1 MKISVSSSDELKRL
15 DSFLS
20 KRLVQFSRTNIQK
33 MITNG
38 LILVNEEKVKKNFR
52 LSYSDNIDIDL
63 TSKVDK
69 KKVSLEKWDYPLDI
83 IYQDKDF
90 AIINKPR
97 GVIVHPA
104 QGNHDKTL
112 VNILL
117 HRFDKELKNA
127 IDPSRPGIV
136 HRLDKDTSG
145 ILLVAKSDAFRNYFI
160 NEMQERRVIKKYIAV
175 VSGDTLG
182 SFEINDA
189 IGRDKSNRT
198 KMSIRQDGKEAL
210 TYVKL
215 KEKIGNYSILDIR
228 IETGRT
234 HQIRV
239 HLASKK
245 LPIIGDK
252 TYDPRRTITKDSSQ
266 KIIDIVRSF
275 PRQALHARCLAFK
288 CPETDEEISFETPI
302 PKDVKKLIGM
312 LKKHI

>member
-1 MKISVSSSDELKRL
+1 MPTIKNVPTEFANQRL
-15 DSFLS
+15 DKAATELF
-20 KRLVQFSRTNIQK
+20 KDFSRTQIKKWIEEGRILVNGDLCKPRETVHENDEIEINPIQEK
-33 MITNG
+33 KVSWDPQDIDFDVNHETSDFIIVNKPSGLVMHPGSGCYDGTLANG
-38 LILVNEEKVKKNFR
+38 LINKFPE
-52 LSYSDNIDIDL
+52 
-63 TSKVDK
+63 
-69 KKVSLEKWDYPLDI
+69 LENL
-83 IYQDKDF
+83 
-90 AIINKPR
+90 PR
-97 GVIVHPA
+97 C
-104 QGNHDKTL
+104 
-112 VNILL
+112 
-117 HRFDKELKNA
+117 
-127 IDPSRPGIV
+127 GIV

-145 ILLVAKSDAFRNYFI
+145 ILLVAKNDAFRNYFI
-160 NEMQERRVIKKYIAV
+160 KEMQERRVIKKYIAV

-252 TYDPRRTITKDSSQ
+252 TYDPRRTIMKDSSQ

-275 PRQALHARCLAFK
+275 PRQALHARYLAFK
-288 CPETDEEISFETPI
+288 CPETDKEISFETPI
-302 PKDVKKLIGM
+302 PKDVKKLIDM

>member
-1 MKISVSSSDELKRL
+1 MPTIKNVPTEFANQRL
-15 DSFLS
+15 DKAATELF
-20 KRLVQFSRTNIQK
+20 KDFSRTQIKKWIEEGRILVNGDLCKPRETVHENDEIEINPIQEK
-33 MITNG
+33 KVSWDPQDIDFDVNHETSDFIIVNKPSGLVMHPGSGCYDGTLANG
-38 LILVNEEKVKKNFR
+38 LINKFPE
-52 LSYSDNIDIDL
+52 
-63 TSKVDK
+63 
-69 KKVSLEKWDYPLDI
+69 LENL
-83 IYQDKDF
+83 
-90 AIINKPR
+90 PR
-97 GVIVHPA
+97 C
-104 QGNHDKTL
+104 
-112 VNILL
+112 
-117 HRFDKELKNA
+117 
-127 IDPSRPGIV
+127 GIV

-145 ILLVAKSDAFRNYFI
+145 ILLVAKNDAFRNYFI

-252 TYDPRRTITKDSSQ
+252 TYDPRRTIMKDSSQ

-275 PRQALHARCLAFK
+275 PRQALHARYLAFK

-302 PKDVKKLIGM
+302 PKDIKKLIDM

>member
-1 MKISVSSSDELKRL
+1 MPTIKNVPTEFANQRL
-15 DSFLS
+15 DKAATELF
-20 KRLVQFSRTNIQK
+20 KDFSRTQIKKWIEEGRILVNGDLCKPRETVHENDEIEINPIQEK
-33 MITNG
+33 KVSWDPQDIDFDVNHETSDFIIVNKPAGLVMHPGSGCYDGTLANG
-38 LILVNEEKVKKNFR
+38 LINKFPE
-52 LSYSDNIDIDL
+52 
-63 TSKVDK
+63 
-69 KKVSLEKWDYPLDI
+69 LENL
-83 IYQDKDF
+83 
-90 AIINKPR
+90 PR
-97 GVIVHPA
+97 C
-104 QGNHDKTL
+104 
-112 VNILL
+112 
-117 HRFDKELKNA
+117 
-127 IDPSRPGIV
+127 GIV

-145 ILLVAKSDAFRNYFI
+145 ILLVAKNDAFRNYFI

-252 TYDPRRTITKDSSQ
+252 TYDPRRTIMKDSSQ

-275 PRQALHARCLAFK
+275 PRQALHARYLAFK

-302 PKDVKKLIGM
+302 PKDVKKLIDM